1 MKANPEWLR
10 PKSKKPSCCGIHAK
24 KIRITTVAPD
34 EKERFDTLKVES
46 LAVMSRATEPYSNH
60 MARVED
66 LRLELEKATEYARW
80 IPDNEYTVG
89 QWELL
94 ASPTN
99 NLLGGFLVKW
109 EAKSSL
115 SPALIR
121 GKKKQVVRAFD
132 EMIRLESGKI
142 EE

>member
-1 MKANPEWLR
+1 MIKRVVSAVCVSLAVLFL
-10 PKSKKPSCCGIHAK
+10 SGCVHTA
-24 KIRITTVAPD
+24 
-34 EKERFDTLKVES
+34 RFDGRALENAIDLKVES
-46 LAVMSRATEPYSNH
+46 LAVMDRATEPYSNH
-60 MARVED
+60 VARVED
-66 LRLELEKATEYARW
+66 LKLGLEKAMEYARW
-80 IPDNEYTVG
+80 IPNNEYTVA

-115 SPALIR
+115 SPALVR

-142 EE
+142 QE